1 MNSSY
6 FDADSSEGQPITEE
20 KKAKVVEIR
29 KLLGP
34 LPEKLSLYCSD
45 ACIARYLEARNWNI
59 KKALKMLKG
68 SLKWR
73 LDYKP
78 EEIRW
83 EEVAAEAETGKI
95 YRTNIRDRHGRS
107 ILVMRPGR
115 ENTHSGKGQIRYL
128 VYCMENAILNLR
140 PGQSQ
145 MVWLIDYD
153 GYKLSNVSLSVSKET
168 AHILQD
174 HYPERLGVA
183 VLYNPPKFFEP
194 FWKMIKP
201 FLEQKTRKK
210 VRFVYTDDPSS
221 SKIME
226 DVFGMDRLESALG
239 ADSQL
244 SFDYEEYANRM
255 REDDKR
261 IPSFW
266 TRREDA
272 NGGQAEERTA
282 AEVPPVPRLSESE
295 SDDSSGGN
303 GVDSSPQRPPSGD
316 ESVDEEPPRAST

>member
-1 MNSSY
+1 M
-6 FDADSSEGQPITEE
+6 
-20 KKAKVVEIR
+20 
-29 KLLGP
+29 
-34 LPEKLSLYCSD
+34 YCT
-45 ACIARYLEARNWNI
+45 ILEARNWNI

-115 ENTHSGKGQIRYL
+115 EIRYL

-153 GYKLSNVSLSVSKET
+153 GKET

-194 FWKMIKP
+194 FW
-201 FLEQKTRKK
+201 KK

-261 IPSFW
+261 IPPSGPGEK
-266 TRREDA
+266 TLTEDKQRREQRPKSLLFRDYRSPNRTTRPEGTESISSPRGLPRVTNRWMRSLQGRPHEQQA
-272 NGGQAEERTA
+272 ASTLEELDMDSNFKPSPGG
-282 AEVPPVPRLSESE
+282 
-295 SDDSSGGN
+295 SGG
-303 GVDSSPQRPPSGD
+303 R
-316 ESVDEEPPRAST
+316 RAGRERRH